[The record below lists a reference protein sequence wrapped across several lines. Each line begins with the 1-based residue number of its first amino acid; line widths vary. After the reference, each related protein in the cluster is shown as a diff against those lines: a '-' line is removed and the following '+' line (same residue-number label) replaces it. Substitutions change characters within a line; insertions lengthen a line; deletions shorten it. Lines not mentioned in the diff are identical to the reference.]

1 MLLSAP
7 YRYHD
12 LGVRSAPYFP
22 LVMEAAN
29 KKKMRTVRDLIGDP
43 SSWVNH
49 ISDEDGNMP
58 EMDGATIQDIFNSGN
73 QLAIYTRNTAGIEA
87 LSIFYIDSAE
97 LRERLASLLLPGLNV
112 HDAVAIAIA

>member
-1 MLLSAP
+1 
-7 YRYHD
+7 
-12 LGVRSAPYFP
+12 
-22 LVMEAAN
+22 MEAAN
-29 KKKMRTVRDLIGDP
+29 MKKMRSVRDLIGDP

-49 ISDEDGNMP
+49 ISDGDGNMP